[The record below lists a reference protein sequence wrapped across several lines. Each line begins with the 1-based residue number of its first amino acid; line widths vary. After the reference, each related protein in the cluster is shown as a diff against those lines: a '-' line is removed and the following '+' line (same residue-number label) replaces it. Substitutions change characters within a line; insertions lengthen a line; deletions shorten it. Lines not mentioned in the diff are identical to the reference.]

1 MTHGAPRRRID
12 ADSYREPY
20 RRICIAPSSQANKH
34 DIRILERMHVAST
47 LLLRQEQ
54 TPGGAIEGLIVD

>member
-1 MTHGAPRRRID
+1 MARPEDGSTPTATETHTAG
-12 ADSYREPY
+12 
-20 RRICIAPSSQANKH
+20 ICIAPSSQANKH